1 MCSIKSLAKKI
12 IKTQTLATYGLIN
25 IPGNPKTA
33 HAVLP
38 VADDDGILKKQKILE
53 CRTTIGS
60 GEEWFNLVRKDYDQ
74 AIGIKLNWLFY
85 VIFLKKNRAA
95 FMMLLERR

>member
-33 HAVLP
+33 HEVLP

-53 CRTTIGS
+53 CRTNIGS
-60 GEEWFNLVRKDYDQ
+60 GEEFQICEEGLRPSHRHKAQ
-74 AIGIKLNWLFY
+74 LAILRNIPE
-85 VIFLKKNRAA
+85 KNRAA